1 MGEETPQVSV
11 SCLQEMGEKVILSGE
26 KKGER
31 LGRERI
37 RKMEEGV
44 QETVRE
50 VFKAAIG
57 AGSSFQVRLSRVRD
71 A

>member
-1 MGEETPQVSV
+1 
-11 SCLQEMGEKVILSGE
+11 MGEKVILSGE